1 MQKCNEGAMVDI
13 GFPIS
18 IQLYLR
24 LLDWIHLLIEDQ
36 IPLEYCFPQILWK
49 TEIQGIYGKLNF
61 PSIHLRWKIIISQ
74 ILWKTEFHCI
84 VVHINWWKPIF
95 HEFCWK
101 LNSTKIKESR
111 FSSGIE
117 SSDSKRIHSLTNHE
131 QITKK
136 QERNKSWYYN
146 REVKSKSL
154 QRKTCWV
161 EDDFLFSSDL
171 AFYFDF

>member
-49 TEIQGIYGKLNF
+49 TEFQGIYGKLNF
-61 PSIHLRWKIIISQ
+61 PSIHLRWKII
-74 ILWKTEFHCI
+74 FHKFYGKQNSI
-84 VVHINWWKPIF
+84 VVHILIDGSQFSMNFVENWIPQKSKKADFPV
-95 HEFCWK
+95 EFSLPGVDEFTLWHIMNK
-101 LNSTKIKESR
+101 LP
-111 FSSGIE
+111 
-117 SSDSKRIHSLTNHE
+117 
-131 QITKK
+131 KK
-136 QERNKSWYYN
+136 QERKKSWYYN